1 MEKGNIQ
8 IIGIPVEATTT
19 QFSVLSMSD
28 LYNDLCNQNETLK
41 FECESLNALT
51 DSLQEKLKSVE
62 EMLQHGLLFHKL
74 LVENNPNDDNK
85 RQLDFIKDLLSIVK
99 APMHV
104 EETKPRL
111 KSLKDLNYK

>member
-1 MEKGNIQ
+1 MEDNIQ
-8 IIGIPVEATTT
+8 IEGTLVEAKKRL
-19 QFSVLSMSD
+19 FSVTTMGD

-41 FECESLNALT
+41 FECETLHALT
-51 DSLQEKLKSVE
+51 DELQGKLKSVE
-62 EMLQHGLLFHKL
+62 QMLQHGLLFHKL
-74 LVENNPNDDNK
+74 LVENNPNEDNT

-111 KSLKDLNYK
+111 KSLKDLNHK